1 LALAIIVGRLNT
13 IHRTLK
19 FNLLPFERKQ
29 EMKKIFIFS
38 VLVLVVTTGQSFGQ
52 AGPNYVVGNITN
64 YTSIEGG
71 LLLIV
76 DNGVP
81 NNCSGTPYGWM
92 IIPDT
97 DKAMLAMAFMKIN
110 QENMGVVLYSNGSY
124 SLGFCR
130 VTQYDPR

>member
-1 LALAIIVGRLNT
+1 
-13 IHRTLK
+13 
-19 FNLLPFERKQ
+19 
-29 EMKKIFIFS
+29 MKKTLIFLGLLF
-38 VLVLVVTTGQSFGQ
+38 VATTGQSFGQ
-52 AGPNYVVGNITN
+52 AGPNYVFGQITN

-97 DKAMLAMAFMKIN
+97 DKAMLAMAFMRIS
-110 QENMGVVLYSNGSY
+110 QENMGVALYSNGSY

-130 VTQYDPR
+130 VTQYDPQ